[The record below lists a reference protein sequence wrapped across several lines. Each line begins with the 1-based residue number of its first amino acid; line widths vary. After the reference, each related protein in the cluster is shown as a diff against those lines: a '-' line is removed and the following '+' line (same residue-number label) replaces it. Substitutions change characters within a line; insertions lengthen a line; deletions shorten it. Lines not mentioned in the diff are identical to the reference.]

1 MSATRP
7 LAIAARSQADI
18 DQAVRT
24 VIAERLPLFAAG
36 FLIPMVVWAL
46 TIIAVHADETAIT
59 VATLVFH
66 AVALGVALAMSR
78 RDATHANVE
87 RIVGGTTLVLAIT
100 SIALFVRAGS
110 TGEVLGFVLFTLC
123 AMAALLFPWG
133 WARELLLTASV
144 LAVYACAFPSLRFAL
159 GPVELT
165 PVVAIAAALCVAI
178 AEGNTRSFRAGLVRR
193 WGEEAA
199 LRELAASRDTYRD
212 ITENARDFIW
222 ASDLDGRLTYI
233 NEGGA
238 RILGCTPSE
247 LIGRNIDQFITDHP
261 TNATPTAMRS
271 LLGAGGALPP
281 TVLEW
286 RAVSGPIWLEVL
298 AYAVRDPAGT
308 VIGFRGIS
316 RDVTGRTL
324 AADALRES
332 EARYRGLVES
342 QEALIYRADQQGNLT
357 FLNEA
362 CRRKYGVEDVPL
374 AQLNFL
380 GFVHPDD
387 ATLAQA
393 ALTTVLGGRRYQRT
407 SRGRTPDGWRWIEW
421 EVCAIPDAA
430 GTVTEIQG
438 VGRDV
443 TEQHAADDA
452 LQHTLAA
459 LREREEQL
467 RLMGLRQA
475 AVREDERKRL
485 GLDLHDGVC
494 QELVGISILIESA
507 RQRGVSAMSDATL
520 TRAQTYLRTVG
531 EHLRL
536 LACGLRPLQ
545 LADLGLGECLR
556 TLAAATTVNG
566 RMIVVTVPDDI
577 PRLGEDTEVAVYRV
591 AQEALANAVR
601 HAAAEHVSLTL
612 GTSGGALVLEV
623 RDDGCGFE
631 RAELP
636 TAALGVVAMEER
648 ATALGGTLRVQ
659 SAPGTGTTV
668 RLHCPLGKA
677 SNQGARASA

>member
-1 MSATRP
+1 VNATRP

-18 DQAVRT
+18 DQAVRI

-36 FLIPMVVWAL
+36 FLTPMVVWAL
-46 TIIAVHADETAIT
+46 TIIAVHADETAST
-59 VATLVFH
+59 LATLVFQTL
-66 AVALGVALAMSR
+66 VLGGALAASR

-100 SIALFVRAGS
+100 SIALFGSAGS

-133 WARELLLTASV
+133 WVRELVLTASV

-165 PVVAIAAALCVAI
+165 PVVVIAAVLCVAI
-178 AEGNTRSFRAGLVRR
+178 AEGNTRSFRAALVRR

-222 ASDLDGRLTYI
+222 ASDLDGRLTDV
-233 NEGGA
+233 NEAGA
-238 RILGCTPSE
+238 RILDCTPAE

-271 LLGAGGALPP
+271 HLEAGGALPP

-286 RAVSGPIWLEVL
+286 STVAGRIWVEVL
-298 AYAVRDPAGT
+298 AYAVRDPAGA
-308 VIGFRGIS
+308 VIGFRGIT
-316 RDVTGRTL
+316 RDVTERTL
-324 AADALRES
+324 AAAALRES

-342 QEALIYRADQQGNLT
+342 QEALIYRADVQGNLT

-362 CRRKYGVEDVPL
+362 CRRKYGVESVAL
-374 AQLNFL
+374 TSLNFFR
-380 GFVHPDD
+380 FVHPEDETG
-387 ATLAQA
+387 AETALA
-393 ALTTVLGGRRYQRT
+393 TVLGGGRHRRT

-421 EVCAIPDAA
+421 EVCAIPDEA
-430 GTVTEIQG
+430 GTVMEIQG

-443 TEQHAADDA
+443 TEQRAADDA
-452 LQHTLAA
+452 LQHTLAT

-467 RLMGLRQA
+467 RLMGSKQA
-475 AVREDERKRL
+475 AVREEERKRL

-507 RQRGVSAMSDATL
+507 RQRGVSEMSDATL
-520 TRAQTYLRTVG
+520 TRAQNYLRTVG

-536 LACGLRPLQ
+536 LACDLRPLQ

-566 RMIVVTVPDDI
+566 RTITVTVSGDI
-577 PRLGEDTEVAVYRV
+577 P
-591 AQEALANAVR
+591 
-601 HAAAEHVSLTL
+601 VSARTPRSPCI
-612 GTSGGALVLEV
+612 GSRRRRSQTP
-623 RDDGCGFE
+623 F
-631 RAELP
+631 
-636 TAALGVVAMEER
+636 
-648 ATALGGTLRVQ
+648 ATRGR
-659 SAPGTGTTV
+659 SASP
-668 RLHCPLGKA
+668 
-677 SNQGARASA
+677 